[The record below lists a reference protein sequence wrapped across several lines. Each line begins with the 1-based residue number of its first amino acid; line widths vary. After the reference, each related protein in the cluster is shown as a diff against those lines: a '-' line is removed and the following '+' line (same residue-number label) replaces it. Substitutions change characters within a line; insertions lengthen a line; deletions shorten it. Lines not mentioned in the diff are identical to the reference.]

1 MSIVMPI
8 EGVTFTSAP
17 PPTSMAK
24 SGEKVRDLR
33 SCSGIVCPK
42 ESSHHPPMAP
52 TVIEHE
58 CNFASGGSNVNLGD
72 HTSRGDW

>member
-1 MSIVMPI
+1 
-8 EGVTFTSAP
+8 
-17 PPTSMAK
+17 
-24 SGEKVRDLR
+24 
-33 SCSGIVCPK
+33 
-42 ESSHHPPMAP
+42 MAP